1 MVTDDTSA
9 CDKPVL
15 YGPPSA
21 SLQGWSTQEVVVDGD
36 DDDADD
42 CNDSAADVYHDQRQ
56 ARPCPSPKMMVV
68 DHECVEVQ
76 HKILLCMR
84 TASAEVFDDSRSGWL
99 EEGNSLTK
107 KLMVRMKSVLMM
119 MIKRIMM
126 MTPKRMQLS
135 GE

>member
-1 MVTDDTSA
+1 
-9 CDKPVL
+9 
-15 YGPPSA
+15 
-21 SLQGWSTQEVVVDGD
+21 
-36 DDDADD
+36 
-42 CNDSAADVYHDQRQ
+42 
-56 ARPCPSPKMMVV
+56 
-68 DHECVEVQ
+68 
-76 HKILLCMR
+76 MR